1 MMDKIGVFLCTG
13 CSIGEKID
21 AEAFQEAADEAGAI
35 TFVSHSCLCSEEG
48 VAAVRDAISAD
59 GLGAVAIA
67 ACSKRVKV
75 AEFNFEELAIGVE
88 RVPLREQVAWP
99 LDGDEEDTQMAADD
113 LIRMALAKLGK
124 TSLPVAAEEEVNET
138 ILVVGG
144 GLAGLTAASAVAGLG
159 HEAVIVESAEALGG
173 YLKGVAYRIPS
184 RPPYNVIHK
193 NEIHEL
199 IAKVEQDPRIKIFV
213 AARIESISGQPGQ
226 FDICLRSNGKEQTLR
241 VGAIIQATG
250 ARPYDASMI
259 AHLGYAG
266 HADVVTTQ
274 ELEAMIASGSFA
286 RPSDGRVPERVV
298 FVQCAGS
305 RDPEHLPYCSGEC
318 CATSLKLVMAIREL
332 SAKTECLVV
341 YRDMR
346 TPGQLEHFYDSAQA
360 HAPCTRGEV
369 RSVSSNGSGALRVEM
384 HDQLLAKDLT
394 VEADL
399 VVLATGMVPVSADGE
414 AIRQLRDALHRA
426 DSSESEIQRKEAAS
440 LAEGLRDHQNTE
452 ILNLNYRQGPDL
464 PLLKYSFPDS
474 HFICFPYE
482 TRRTGIYAAG
492 AVHAPMDATQAEED
506 GWGAAMKA
514 VQCVASAARGETVH
528 PRSGDQAVA
537 TFALQ
542 RCTQCKR
549 CTEECPF
556 GTIDE
561 DEKGTPEYNVLRCR
575 RCGICF
581 GACPERIISFPD
593 YTVDA
598 VASMIKAVEVP
609 DEDEEK
615 PRILALMCENDALPA
630 LEDAARK
637 GLKWNPWIRIIPV
650 RCLGSV
656 NTVWVAD
663 SLSSG
668 FDGVLLMGCRKG
680 DDYQCHYVKGS
691 ELAAKRMENVQE
703 TLDRLAL
710 ESDRIRIIEIAR
722 DEAERIPE
730 IFAEFAEA
738 IDEIGANPY
747 KGF

>member
-1 MMDKIGVFLCTG
+1 MDKIGVFLCTG
-13 CSIGEKID
+13 CNIGNKID
-21 AEAFQEAADEAGAI
+21 AEAFQEAADEAGAA
-35 TFVSHSCLCSEEG
+35 TCMTHSCLCSQEG
-48 VAAVRDAISAD
+48 VDAIRNAVTAE
-59 GLGAVAIA
+59 GLGAVALA

-75 AEFNFEELAIGVE
+75 AEFQFDDLEIGVE
-88 RVPLREQVAWP
+88 RVPLREQVVWP
-99 LDGDEEDTQMAADD
+99 LDGADEEDLQMAADD
-113 LIRMALAKLGK
+113 LIRMAVAKLEK
-124 TSLPVAAEEEVNET
+124 TSLPVPATEEVEQSVL
-138 ILVVGG
+138 IVGG
-144 GLAGLTAASAVAGLG
+144 GLAGLTAARAVSGMG
-159 HEAVIVESAEALGG
+159 HEAILVESGEALGG
-173 YLKGVAYRIPS
+173 YMKAVAYRIPGS
-184 RPPYNVIHK
+184 PPYDSIHK
-193 NEIHEL
+193 NDIDEVV
-199 IAKVEQDPRIKIFV
+199 ATVEQDPRIRTYLQ
-213 AARIESISGQPGQ
+213 ARIESISGQPGQ
-226 FDICLRSNGKEQTLR
+226 FDVSVRSNGSVESLR
-241 VGAIIQATG
+241 AGAIIQATG
-250 ARPYDASMI
+250 ARPYDAAKI
-259 AHLGYAG
+259 TNLGYADC
-266 HADVVTTQ
+266 ADVVTTQ
-274 ELEAMIASGSFA
+274 ELETMIQSGKVI
-286 RPSDGRVPERVV
+286 RPSNGQVPKRVV

-305 RDPEHLPYCSGEC
+305 RDPDHLPYCSGEC
-318 CATSLKLVMAIREL
+318 CATSLKLVMAIRQL
-332 SAKTECLVV
+332 SASTECLVI

-346 TPGQLEHFYDSAQA
+346 TPGQLEHFYESAQA
-360 HAPCTRGEV
+360 QAPCTRGEV
-369 RSVSSNGSGALRVEM
+369 QSVRAAGDGSLQVAM
-384 HDQLLAKDLT
+384 HNQLLGKDLT
-394 VEADL
+394 IEADL
-399 VVLATGMVPVSADGE
+399 VVLATGMVPVSADGD

-426 DSSESEIQRKEAAS
+426 ETSESEIQRQEAAK
-440 LAEGLRDHQNTE
+440 LAEELQEHQDTE

-514 VQCVASAARGETVH
+514 VQCVSSAARGEAVH
-528 PRSGDQAVA
+528 PRAGDPAVA
-537 TFALQ
+537 KFALQ

-561 DEKGTPEYNVLRCR
+561 DDKGTPEYNVLRCR

-630 LEDAARK
+630 LEDAARL
-637 GLKWNPWIRIIPV
+637 GMKWNAWVRIIPV

-710 ESDRIRIIEIAR
+710 ESERIRIIEIAR

-738 IDEIGANPY
+738 IDEIGPNPY